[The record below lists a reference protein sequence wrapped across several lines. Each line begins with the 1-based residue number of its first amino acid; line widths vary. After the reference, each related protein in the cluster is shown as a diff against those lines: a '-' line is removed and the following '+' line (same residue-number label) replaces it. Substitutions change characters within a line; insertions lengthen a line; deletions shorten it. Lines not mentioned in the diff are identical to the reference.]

1 MNESK
6 TGGAPLG
13 ERKEKILTALTEAY
27 IQTGE
32 PVGSKWLV
40 ERLDNAVSSAT
51 IRNEM
56 AELCALG
63 YLEQPHT
70 SAGRVPTAK
79 AFRLYVDKL
88 MQPRPLTE
96 EVRGEIDEELSRAAD
111 PDELMRD
118 ASQLLVRETGCAA
131 VTTTPVEP
139 SATLRRVEIMWLT
152 SRSAAILLMTGSG
165 LLRSRVCRLMAPVS
179 PETLASLAAE
189 LTRVFVGRELSEI
202 GLPRVQSLLTSLG
215 EEGLLCAP
223 ILTAFYELAQAAAAS
238 EVLLD
243 GQLNLIN
250 HPDFAPERAHSL
262 LGFLSEHAQL
272 AHLLAL
278 HSGGLRVVFGSE
290 GRRPELIGSSLIV
303 TRYTPPGSDGVMG
316 LIGPQRMDYAAAIP
330 TLTYVAD
337 TVQRLFEQFTQE

>member
-1 MNESK
+1 MKEGTS
-6 TGGAPLG
+6 GGTPLG
-13 ERKEKILTALTEAY
+13 QRKEKILTALTEAY

-88 MQPRPLTE
+88 MQPRPLSE
-96 EVRGEIDEELSRAAD
+96 ETRGEIDEELSRAAD
-111 PDELMRD
+111 PDELMHD

-139 SATLRRVEIMWLT
+139 SAVLRRVEILPLAA
-152 SRSAAILLMTGSG
+152 RSVAILLMTGSG
-165 LLRSRVCRLMAPVS
+165 VLRSRMCRLMAPLS
-179 PETLASLAAE
+179 AETLQALAAE
-189 LTRVFVGRELSEI
+189 LTRAFVGRALSEI

-243 GQLNLIN
+243 GQLNLLS
-250 HPDFAPERAHSL
+250 HPDFAPERVHSL
-262 LGFLSEHAQL
+262 LGFLSEQSEL
-272 AHLLAL
+272 AHLLTR
-278 HSGGLRVVFGSE
+278 HPGGLRVVFGSE
-290 GRRPELIGSSLIV
+290 GPRPELIGSSLIV
-303 TRYTPPGSDGVMG
+303 TRYTPAGSDGVMG
-316 LIGPQRMDYAAAIP
+316 LIGPQRMDYAVAIP
-330 TLTYVAD
+330 TLEYVAD
-337 TVQRLFEQFTQE
+337 TVQKLFEQFIQE

>member
-1 MNESK
+1 MTDPQRNE
-6 TGGAPLG
+6 APLG

-27 IQTGE
+27 IRTGE

-40 ERLDNAVSSAT
+40 ERLDHAVSSAT

-56 AELCALG
+56 AELDAMG

-70 SAGRVPTAK
+70 SAGRIPTAK

-88 MQPRPLTE
+88 MQPRPLSAET
-96 EVRGEIDEELSRAAD
+96 RGEIDEELSRAAD
-111 PDELMRD
+111 PDELMHD
-118 ASQLLVRETGCAA
+118 ASQVLVRETGCAA

-139 SATLRRVEIMWLT
+139 SAVLRRVEILLM
-152 SRSAAILLMTGSG
+152 SARSAAIVLMTGSG
-165 LLRSRVCRLMAPVS
+165 VLRSRVCRLMAPVS
-179 PETLASLAAE
+179 PETLRTLSQM
-189 LTRVFVGRELSEI
+189 LTRTFVGRELTEI

-215 EEGLLCAP
+215 EEGLLCVP
-223 ILTAFYELAQAAAAS
+223 VLTAFYELAQAAAAS

-243 GQLNLIN
+243 GQLNLLRN
-250 HPDFAPERAHSL
+250 PDFAPERVHSL
-262 LGFLSEHAQL
+262 LGFLSEQSQL
-272 AHLLAL
+272 SHLLAL
-278 HSGGLRVVFGSE
+278 HSGGLRVMFGSE

-337 TVQRLFEQFTQE
+337 TVQRLFEQFTKE